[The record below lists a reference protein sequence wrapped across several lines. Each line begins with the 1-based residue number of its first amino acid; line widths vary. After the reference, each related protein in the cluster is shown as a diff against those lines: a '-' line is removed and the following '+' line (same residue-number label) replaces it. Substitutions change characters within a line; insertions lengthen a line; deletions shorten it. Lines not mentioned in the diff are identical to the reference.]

1 MYGGRICGSEEA
13 RYIWAVAAGYIWA
26 LAQDTIPLLD
36 NVTRHHCHSRL
47 LSQIFPVSRSGII
60 LTVCFLRKRTLLTF
74 WAFWEAEGA
83 QKAKSALF
91 LAKQT
96 YEKWHHF
103 FALTKIYSVP
113 AECQWCLVTLS
124 KRGFR
129 ARVKMYLAAK
139 AQMYLVLRPKWTWP
153 QILPPMYDKI
163 GPITLDDWMK
173 NWGRRRCDTH
183 SCLLKLVLRRRC
195 DVSVVE
201 QGAQKKSTLKHLL
214 AFLSNI

>member
-1 MYGGRICGSEEA
+1 MSNIEGRICGSEEA

-26 LAQDTIPLLD
+26 LAQDTIPRLD
-36 NVTRHHCHSRL
+36 NVTDDHCHSRL
-47 LSQIFPVSRSGII
+47 RSQIFPVSRSGII
-60 LTVCFLRKRTLLTF
+60 LTVCFVRKRTLLTF

-103 FALTKIYSVP
+103 FALAKICSVP
-113 AECQWCLVTLS
+113 AECQWRLVTLS

-129 ARVKMYLAAK
+129 ARVKMYLAAT

-153 QILPPMYDKI
+153 QILPPSFWHFK
-163 GPITLDDWMK
+163 
-173 NWGRRRCDTH
+173 
-183 SCLLKLVLRRRC
+183 
-195 DVSVVE
+195 
-201 QGAQKKSTLKHLL
+201 
-214 AFLSNI
+214 